1 MGLGLT
7 ADFTLRE
14 LQGPREW
21 GRMAG
26 NKPTGTAQGRKGEK
40 RAAGVPGVTEEA
52 GKAHKGKGGDP
63 TQKS

>member
-1 MGLGLT
+1 MT

-52 GKAHKGKGGDP
+52 GKAHKGKSGDP